1 MDLPLD
7 LDAVGGPGL
16 GLAAMAGVLVVLAL
30 IDSTSFG
37 TLLIPVWLLLAP
49 GRLRAGRVLV
59 YLGTVA
65 GFYLAVGIVV
75 LLGAGAFLDRFG
87 DALDTRAAAIVQ
99 LLLGIGLFA
108 LSFRFDSK
116 RAARKAAQS
125 EAAPFGATPSAAG
138 RADAV
143 GVSPWTGAG
152 AGAGAETAGP
162 GAPSSP
168 PRPGR
173 LSRWRERALGIEA
186 DAVGTGV
193 VRTRSSVL
201 PLVGLA
207 LGAVAIEVGTMLPYL
222 AAIGIVTTSD
232 VGWPANGAIL
242 AAYCVVMVAPALLLL
257 LGRLV
262 AARAVDPVLHRLD
275 RWLTKNATDMTGWV
289 LGALGVLLAL
299 NAFGRLGWA

>member
-125 EAAPFGATPSAAG
+125 DAAPSAAG
-138 RADAV
+138 RPDAV
-143 GVSPWTGAG
+143 GPSPWT
-152 AGAGAETAGP
+152 GAGAETAGP
-162 GAPSSP
+162 GAPSAP
-168 PRPGR
+168 PRRGGSRGGASVRSGSRRTPSGPGWSGR
-173 LSRWRERALGIEA
+173 ARRCCRSWDWPSVPSRSR
-186 DAVGTGV
+186 
-193 VRTRSSVL
+193 
-201 PLVGLA
+201 
-207 LGAVAIEVGTMLPYL
+207 
-222 AAIGIVTTSD
+222 
-232 VGWPANGAIL
+232 
-242 AAYCVVMVAPALLLL
+242 
-257 LGRLV
+257 
-262 AARAVDPVLHRLD
+262 
-275 RWLTKNATDMTGWV
+275 
-289 LGALGVLLAL
+289 
-299 NAFGRLGWA
+299 

>member
-1 MDLPLD
+1 MDIPLD

-16 GLAAMAGVLVVLAL
+16 GLAATAGVLVVLAL

-65 GFYLAVGIVV
+65 AFYLAVGIVV

-116 RAARKAAQS
+116 RAARRDARAAA
-125 EAAPFGATPSAAG
+125 AAPATVGARPS
-138 RADAV
+138 V
-143 GVSPWTGAG
+143 
-152 AGAGAETAGP
+152 P
-162 GAPSSP
+162 GADGTGDAPGGGRGTTSA

-186 DAVGTGV
+186 DAAGAGA
-193 VRTRSSVL
+193 VRTRPSLL
-201 PLVGLA
+201 PLMGLA
-207 LGAVAIEVGTMLPYL
+207 LGAVALEVGTMLPYL
-222 AAIGIVTTSD
+222 AAIGLLTTSD
-232 VGWPANGAIL
+232 VGWPATGGIL
-242 AAYCVVMVAPALLLL
+242 AAYCVVMIAPALLLL

-262 AARAVDPVLHRLD
+262 AARAVDPLLRRLD
-275 RWLTKNATDMTGWV
+275 AWLTRNATDMTGWV
-289 LGALGVLLAL
+289 LGILGVLLAL
-299 NAFGRLGWA
+299 NAFGRLGWT

>member
-99 LLLGIGLFA
+99 LLLGFGLFA

-125 EAAPFGATPSAAG
+125 DAAPSDAG
-138 RADAV
+138 RPDAV
-143 GVSPWTGAG
+143 GAGPWTGV
-152 AGAGAETAGP
+152 GAGAETAGS

-173 LSRWRERALGIEA
+173 ISRWRERALGIEA
-186 DAVGTGV
+186 DAVGTGA

-201 PLVGLA
+201 PLMGLA

-232 VGWPANGAIL
+232 VGWPGSGAIL

-262 AARAVDPVLHRLD
+262 AARAVDPVLRRLD

-289 LGALGVLLAL
+289 LGVLGVLLAL
-299 NAFGRLGWA
+299 NAFGRLGWT

>member
-1 MDLPLD
+1 MDIPLD

-65 GFYLAVGIVV
+65 AFYLAVGIVV

-116 RAARKAAQS
+116 RAAKRDARAAA
-125 EAAPFGATPSAAG
+125 AAPATVGARPSVPGEAPG
-138 RADAV
+138 
-143 GVSPWTGAG
+143 GEP
-152 AGAGAETAGP
+152 ETAS
-162 GAPSSP
+162 A

-186 DAVGTGV
+186 DAAGAGA
-193 VRTRSSVL
+193 VRTRPSVL
-201 PLVGLA
+201 PLMGLA

-222 AAIGIVTTSD
+222 AAIGLLTTSD
-232 VGWPANGAIL
+232 VGWPATGGIL

-262 AARAVDPVLHRLD
+262 AARAVDPLLRRLD
-275 RWLTKNATDMTGWV
+275 AWLTKNATDMTGWV
-289 LGALGVLLAL
+289 LGILGVLLAL
-299 NAFGRLGWA
+299 NAFGRLGWT

>member
-125 EAAPFGATPSAAG
+125 DAAPSAAG

-201 PLVGLA
+201 PLMGLA

-232 VGWPANGAIL
+232 VGWPGNGAIL

>member
-1 MDLPLD
+1 MDIPFD

-16 GLAAMAGVLVVLAL
+16 GLAALAGVLVVLAL

-65 GFYLAVGIVV
+65 AFYLAVGIVV

-116 RAARKAAQS
+116 RAARRDARAS
-125 EAAPFGATPSAAG
+125 AAAPATVGALPAG
-138 RADAV
+138 RGDAT
-143 GVSPWTGAG
+143 GVTRGTTSA
-152 AGAGAETAGP
+152 
-162 GAPSSP
+162 

-186 DAVGTGV
+186 DAAGAGAEQA
-193 VRTRSSVL
+193 RPSVL
-201 PLVGLA
+201 PLMGLA
-207 LGAVAIEVGTMLPYL
+207 LGAVALEVGTMLPYL
-222 AAIGIVTTSD
+222 AAIGLLTTSD
-232 VGWPANGAIL
+232 VGWPATGGIL
-242 AAYCVVMVAPALLLL
+242 AAYCVVMIAPALLLL

-262 AARAVDPVLHRLD
+262 AARVVDPLLRRLD
-275 RWLTKNATDMTGWV
+275 AWLTRNATDMTGWV
-289 LGALGVLLAL
+289 LGILGVLLAL
-299 NAFGRLGWA
+299 NAFGRLGWT

>member
-87 DALDTRAAAIVQ
+87 AALDTRAAAIVQ

-125 EAAPFGATPSAAG
+125 DAAPPVAG
-138 RADAV
+138 RPDAV
-143 GVSPWTGAG
+143 GTGPWTGAG
-152 AGAGAETAGP
+152 AGAGAGAETVGS
-162 GAPSSP
+162 GVPSSP

-173 LSRWRERALGIEA
+173 ISRWRERALGIEA
-186 DAVGTGV
+186 DAVGTGA

-232 VGWPANGAIL
+232 VGWPGSGAIL

-262 AARAVDPVLHRLD
+262 AARAVDPVLRRLD

>member
-1 MDLPLD
+1 MDIPLD

-65 GFYLAVGIVV
+65 AFYLAVGIVV

-116 RAARKAAQS
+116 RAAKRDARAAA
-125 EAAPFGATPSAAG
+125 AAPATVGARPSVPGDVPG
-138 RADAV
+138 RER
-143 GVSPWTGAG
+143 
-152 AGAGAETAGP
+152 ETAS
-162 GAPSSP
+162 A

-186 DAVGTGV
+186 DAAGSGG
-193 VRTRSSVL
+193 VRTRPSVL
-201 PLVGLA
+201 PLMGLA

-222 AAIGIVTTSD
+222 AAIGLLTTSD
-232 VGWPANGAIL
+232 VGWPATGGIL
-242 AAYCVVMVAPALLLL
+242 AAYCVVMIAPALLLL

-262 AARAVDPVLHRLD
+262 AARAVDPLLRRLD
-275 RWLTKNATDMTGWV
+275 AWLTRNATDMTGWV
-289 LGALGVLLAL
+289 LGILGVLLAL
-299 NAFGRLGWA
+299 NAFGRLGWT

>member
-1 MDLPLD
+1 MDIPLD

-65 GFYLAVGIVV
+65 AFYLAVGIVV

-116 RAARKAAQS
+116 RAAKRDARAAA
-125 EAAPFGATPSAAG
+125 AAPATVGARPSVPG
-138 RADAV
+138 DAP
-143 GVSPWTGAG
+143 GGER
-152 AGAGAETAGP
+152 ETTSA
-162 GAPSSP
+162 

-186 DAVGTGV
+186 DAAGAGG
-193 VRTRSSVL
+193 VRTRPSVM
-201 PLVGLA
+201 PLMGLA

-222 AAIGIVTTSD
+222 AAIGLLTTSD
-232 VGWPANGAIL
+232 VGWPATGGIL

-262 AARAVDPVLHRLD
+262 AARAVDPLLRRLD
-275 RWLTKNATDMTGWV
+275 AWLTRNATDMTGWV
-289 LGALGVLLAL
+289 LGILGVLLAL
-299 NAFGRLGWA
+299 NAFGRLGWT